1 MRSAAAAM
9 VLNFLFL
16 PLGYFYLKNA
26 GRFVIGCFFAVF
38 SIPFFSLLTWVFAQ
52 FLPVHVIAPLIIFL
66 SLGLVILIAFDS
78 YLLSRQPATQKPW
91 RIFSKPHAF
100 WFIPVYL
107 LCLGGAGIVLEPWER
122 PFAATHNIP
131 SPSMEP
137 NIQVGDL
144 VYANYMINTEH
155 LQRSDIVIHRGTGQ
169 NWQKKLIKR
178 IIALPGDRIKILS
191 GIVAGPDRKPFEVT
205 RYELNGK
212 LVPLVYAGPNA
223 GKFKLPESHMQ
234 MPNSLFIE
242 TAGNRNY
249 YILEE
254 PGGFIPPENDSPER
268 VMGPDEFFLMG
279 DNRDHA
285 ADSRYE
291 GTVQRSQIIGKYMHT
306 YFSFFIPNPEC
317 EITHPI
323 LLLWQVWAAA
333 KNSACGSVSIRWEK
347 AGYIPPLWQNN

>member
-9 VLNFLFL
+9 LLNFLFL

-26 GRFVIGCFFAVF
+26 GRFVIGCFFAIF
-38 SIPFFSLLTWVFAQ
+38 SIPLFSLLSWLFAL
-52 FLPVHVIAPLIIFL
+52 FLPVRVIAPLIVV
-66 SLGLVILIAFDS
+66 LGLGLIILIALDS
-78 YLLSRQPATQKPW
+78 YLLSRQPVSQKPW

-107 LCLGGAGIVLEPWER
+107 LCIGGAGIVLEPWER

-144 VYANYMINTEH
+144 VYANYIINTNH
-155 LQRSDIVIHRGTGQ
+155 LRRSDIVIHQGLGYYRG
-169 NWQKKLIKR
+169 KRLIKR
-178 IIALPGDRIKILS
+178 IIALPGDRIRILA
-191 GIVAGPDRKPFEVT
+191 GTVAGPDGKPFEVT

-212 LVPLVYAGPNA
+212 LIPLVYAGPDA
-223 GKFKLPESHMQ
+223 GKFKLQESQ
-234 MPNSLFIE
+234 MRMPSSLFIE
-242 TAGNRNY
+242 TAGNRKY
-249 YILEE
+249 YILEDE
-254 PGGFIPPENDSPER
+254 GRFAPPEQEARER

-306 YFSFFIPNPEC
+306 YFSFFIPNPDC
-317 EITHPI
+317 EITHPT
-323 LLLWQVWAAA
+323 LLLWQSLTAP
-333 KNSACGSVSIRWEK
+333 KNSACHAISIRWEK
-347 AGYIPPLWQNN
+347 AGYLPPLW